1 MELGV
6 NFRRLRHAEMKEL
19 QNNANELWSNKAMG
33 GPLAYVL
40 VVVRVRG
47 GGEGEGWW

>member
-6 NFRRLRHAEMKEL
+6 NFLRLRHAEMKEL

-40 VVVRVRG
+40 VVV
-47 GGEGEGWW
+47 E